1 MARARKLIGQTLW
14 ASLGQFIQLILG
26 LAGLI
31 ILVRILGAETYGIF
45 ALGLLFANF
54 MEVFVGSHAA
64 DGIVQ
69 KEHLG
74 DGQKTA
80 IHLAILAVGLAA
92 ALCLLAIGGLAAAA
106 FETPQLA
113 TLLPAMA
120 ALPVLTAAASVPN
133 QLLVRALRFS
143 ALAKNAAAA
152 SVMALCVGI
161 TLALNGYGLWSLLW
175 MEVTRRTT
183 LLVLG
188 HAAAGW
194 LPIRRFSRQDL
205 VEMARFGIRRIENSA
220 LRYLSVEAL
229 PRGFIGYFLGTEA
242 LGYFAVARRFL
253 GQLNGLLTGPVSA
266 VSFPAASRLRAD
278 PGTLEQLITSVIRI
292 STWVF
297 WPALLGAVIIA
308 PLLFPIMLGAGWEP
322 TTVVMQIL
330 ALAAL
335 RAPVTGFSTSILTAF
350 GALGDISR
358 MHIMAIAIG
367 LTACL
372 VGLPFGLF
380 GIAAALA
387 LRQWLQ
393 WPISALYVYRQ
404 TGFSPQRQLSVLFHA
419 AVPAL
424 VMATLLIA
432 LQAWFNQM
440 LSPAAQLA
448 ILIPAGVT
456 FYLLAWYLWNVAAR
470 RSALAAVTGLLQGDR
485 EAAVRSFKA
494 VLVA

>member
-14 ASLGQFIQLILG
+14 ASLGQLFQLIFG
-26 LAGLI
+26 LVGLV
-31 ILVRILGAETYGIF
+31 ILVRILGPETYGVF

-54 MEVFVGSHAA
+54 MEVFIGSHAA

-69 KEHLG
+69 KENLG
-74 DGQKTA
+74 EGQKTA
-80 IHLAILAVGLAA
+80 IHLAIVATGLAA
-92 ALCLLAIGGLAAAA
+92 ALCLLAIGSLAAAA

-113 TLLPAMA
+113 SILSAMAVLPA
-120 ALPVLTAAASVPN
+120 LTAATSVPN

-152 SVMALCVGI
+152 SVMALCIGI
-161 TLALNGYGLWSLLW
+161 ILALNGYGIWSLLW
-175 MEVTRRTT
+175 MEVSRRAT
-183 LLVLG
+183 LLVLS
-188 HAAAGW
+188 HLAAGW
-194 LPIRRFSRQDL
+194 LPGRRFSRQDF

-266 VSFPAASRLRAD
+266 VSFPAASRLRSD
-278 PGTLEQLITSVIRI
+278 PDALDKLITSVIRI

-358 MHIMAIAIG
+358 MHIIAIAIG

-372 VGLPFGLF
+372 IGLPFGLL

-393 WPISALYVYRQ
+393 WPISAFYVHRQ
-404 TGFSPQRQLSVLFHA
+404 TGFSPLRQLSVLLHA

-424 VMATLLIA
+424 AMAALLITF
-432 LQAWFNQM
+432 QAWFNQI
-440 LSPAAQLA
+440 LPPATQLV
-448 ILIPAGVT
+448 ILIPAGVII
-456 FYLLAWYLWNVAAR
+456 YLLAWYLWNAAAR
-470 RSALAAVTGLLQGDR
+470 RSALATVTGLLQGDR

-494 VLVA
+494 ILAA